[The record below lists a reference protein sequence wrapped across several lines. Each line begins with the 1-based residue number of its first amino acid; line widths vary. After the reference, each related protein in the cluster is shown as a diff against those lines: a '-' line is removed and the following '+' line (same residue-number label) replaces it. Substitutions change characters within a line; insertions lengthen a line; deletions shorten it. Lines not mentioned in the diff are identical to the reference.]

1 MLDFLFEREF
11 NEKCLAISG
20 AAVLAYFTLPP
31 RRASVAAA
39 IAVGTY
45 VFIAYYD
52 DLFDCDDKLRS
63 LGGLYGALTAPLKPA
78 VGADGR
84 YGSDSDG
91 DALPAATTSPA
102 DCD

>member
-1 MLDFLFEREF
+1 MPVDSAASTATVSHALSIVVTQLFSLSDATC
-11 NEKCLAISG
+11 N
-20 AAVLAYFTLPP
+20 T
-31 RRASVAAA
+31 VA
-39 IAVGTY
+39 GTY
-45 VFIAYYD
+45 VAIAYYD

-84 YGSDSDG
+84 YGG